1 MVEIKCGYENI
12 TQLRK
17 NMKSGE
23 LPPNHYQRIGGEQK
37 VSALVQRF
45 YQLMDELP
53 EAYGIRK
60 LHAEDLQGATDK
72 LYKFLSGWMGG
83 PQLYVEQYGHPM
95 LRRRHLPFTIA
106 AAERDQWLLC
116 MNQALSEVVEDVTL
130 RQELS
135 AAFAKVAEHMRNQDG
150 VKEGERQSTIT

>member
-1 MVEIKCGYENI
+1 
-12 TQLRK
+12 
-17 NMKSGE
+17 MKPES
-23 LPPNHYQRIGGEQK
+23 LPPTHYQRIGGEEK
-37 VSALVQRF
+37 VRALVQRF

-60 LHAEDLQGATDK
+60 LHAEDLHGATDK

-95 LRRRHLPFTIA
+95 LRGRHLPFTIGN
-106 AAERDQWLLC
+106 AERDQWLLC
-116 MNQALSEVVEDVTL
+116 MNQALSEVVEDVAL

-135 AAFAKVAEHMRNQDG
+135 AALAKVADHMRNRA
-150 VKEGERQSTIT
+150 E